1 MTNIEYKIARTK
13 EEFEG
18 IKDLCE
24 DVFAIE
30 EKELLHDLVFNSPNK
45 EENICFYA
53 YDKTA
58 NKYVGT
64 VNLVVMPIRYGNV
77 ILKSA
82 ELGIVAT
89 AKDYQGRGINK
100 KLMEIFFNKAEE
112 LGYNI
117 IAIEGIPY
125 FYRRYGFNYAIP
137 MGSVNLNLDKVESKG
152 DKDIVIRVA
161 KEEDIAF
168 IADNFR
174 EASKIADLCTV
185 KGKGIIKAQ
194 MLDYISPV
202 TRKKYLIIKKNQ
214 TKIGYLALNSG
225 DEVQICDISDNLSF
239 KIYEAVIDYFKGQG
253 KSFINIDIPRESKF
267 IKLMDRYGCN
277 WKQWYSWQIKILDE
291 FKFLTDIKS
300 VLEERLNNSIYKDE
314 QVEFYYDNFRELIK
328 FEIDNGRINL
338 IKEERKEAKWDFN
351 LNPQG
356 AIKLFL
362 GEKSRSEINSF
373 LPDCNVNHRYRD
385 LINILFPRMN
395 SHFYMNY

>member
-1 MTNIEYKIARTK
+1 MTNIEYKIARSK

-185 KGKGIIKAQ
+185 KGKDIIKAQ

-202 TRKKYLIIKKNQ
+202 IRKKYLIIKKNQ